1 MNVSNSA
8 RGWRLALIVVTI
20 SFVEGC
26 SDPEGISSAAP
37 PGVDSRALLREE
49 AKEEPGVALGES
61 GPQAGGPSKP
71 AMSNI
76 PPAPPTAKG
85 EKKKTESGVEYET
98 IKEGTGAVAK
108 VGQRAKLHYVGTL
121 EDGRKF
127 DSSRD
132 PGREPLVMEI
142 GRGLVIKGWEESIPG
157 MRIGEIR
164 KLVIPP
170 ASAYGALGQGVIPPN
185 ATLHFEVELLNLE

>member
-1 MNVSNSA
+1 MSNST
-8 RGWRLALIVVTI
+8 RGWRLGLIVVAI
-20 SFVEGC
+20 SIAEGC
-26 SDPEGISSAAP
+26 SEPEGIYPAAP
-37 PGVDSRALLREE
+37 PGIDSHALLREQ

-61 GPQAGGPSKP
+61 GPQAGGQSKSAIPSIAP
-71 AMSNI
+71 AT
-76 PPAPPTAKG
+76 PTAKG

-98 IKEGTGAVAK
+98 TKEGTGAVAK
-108 VGQRAKLHYVGTL
+108 VGQRATLHYVGTL
-121 EDGRKF
+121 DDGRKF

-132 PGREPLVMEI
+132 PGKEPFIVEL
-142 GRGLVIKGWEESIPG
+142 GRGSVIRGWEESIPG

-170 ASAYGALGQGVIPPN
+170 SAAYGALGQGVIPPN